1 MRFMSFLRAAL
12 VLPFTTVFMLIVRI
26 RNLAYDLNWLKPF
39 NAHLPVIAI
48 GNISTGGTGKTPFA
62 EYLLS
67 FFSQHNIKAA
77 YISRGYGRKTKG
89 FLQVDPDGG
98 DSLTYGD
105 EALQVAVKYPQFPVV
120 VAEDRAEAIIKIVD
134 IHHPEIII
142 LDDAFQHRKV
152 NRDLDFVLIDAN
164 RMPEKDWLLPG
175 GNLREPL
182 TSLKR
187 ADAII
192 FNKLSKPE
200 RIPDLQSSYQKWNV
214 PLAYTQPVRTDIRS
228 FVNPSSRLS
237 FSLADKEIY
246 LFCGVGNNRYVYD
259 QLEQAG
265 FTIKGHSFFPDHYP
279 YKEKDIQKILGEYQQ
294 LTMSGQSE
302 EKLVILTTEKDFFRL
317 KGAAW
322 MTNYLDYPLLF
333 MTVEIG
339 WWQGLDNVNKL
350 IKERFGDRLD
360 FDGQAASAK

>member
-1 MRFMSFLRAAL
+1 MKLLQFLRAVVL
-12 VLPFTTVFMLIVRI
+12 LPFTAGYMLVVRI
-26 RNLAYDLNWLKPF
+26 RNWAYDVNGLKRY

-48 GNISTGGTGKTPFA
+48 GNLSTGGTGKTPFA

-89 FLQVDPDGG
+89 FLQVDPSGG

-105 EALQVAVKYPQFPVV
+105 EALQVAVKFPQFPVI
-120 VAEDRAEAIIKIVD
+120 VAENRAEAIQKILD
-134 IHHPEIII
+134 IHHPEVII

-164 RMPEKDWLLPG
+164 RMPEQDWLLPG
-175 GNLREPL
+175 GNLREPIS
-182 TSLKR
+182 SLKR

-192 FNKLSKPE
+192 FNKLSKTE
-200 RIPDLQSSYQKWNV
+200 RIPALQSAYQKWGV

-228 FVNPSSRLS
+228 FINPQSELS
-237 FSLADKEIY
+237 FSLADKEIF
-246 LFCGVGNNRYVYD
+246 LFCGVGNNKYVYD
-259 QLEQAG
+259 QLANAG
-265 FTIKGHSFFPDHYP
+265 FTIRGHSFFPDHYP

-294 LTMSGQSE
+294 LSMSGYSE
-302 EKLVILTTEKDFFRL
+302 QKLVILTTEKDFFRL

-322 MTNYLDYPLLF
+322 MANYLDYPLLF
-333 MTVEIG
+333 MAVEIG
-339 WWQGLDNVNKL
+339 WWQGLENINRL
-350 IKERFGDRLD
+350 IKEQFEDRLD
-360 FDGQAASAK
+360 FKKSPSPTE